1 MSFKE
6 INEKVVFYLIDKF
19 NINYDNISVGCREV
33 NIYNYS
39 FPLYESLRE
48 DIERFL
54 KEFYVVLG
62 VEVEIDITQL
72 ENNIGEIL
80 NIKLKEV

>member
-80 NIKLKEV
+80 NIKIK

>member
-1 MSFKE
+1 MNFKE

-33 NIYNYS
+33 SIYNYS

-80 NIKLKEV
+80 NIKLK

>member
-19 NINYDNISVGCREV
+19 NISYDNFFIGCWEV
-33 NIYNYS
+33 SIYNYS
-39 FPLYESLRE
+39 FPLYESLRK

-54 KEFYVVLG
+54 KEFYIVLG
-62 VEVEIDITQL
+62 VEVELDITQL
-72 ENNIGEIL
+72 EDNIGEIL
-80 NIKLKEV
+80 NIKLK

>member
-54 KEFYVVLG
+54 KEFYVALG

-80 NIKLKEV
+80 NIKIK

>member
-80 NIKLKEV
+80 NIKLK

>member
-6 INEKVVFYLIDKF
+6 INEKVVFYLVEKF
-19 NINYDNISVGCREV
+19 NVDYDNISVGCREV

>member
-33 NIYNYS
+33 SIYNYS
-39 FPLYESLRE
+39 FPLYENLKE
-48 DIERFL
+48 DINKFL

-80 NIKLKEV
+80 SIKLK